1 MVVDMST
8 RQKKGFSKILVPID
22 GSEPSMN
29 AAEYAIAVAK
39 RYDATTTIIHIVPQE
54 IRYEYSEE
62 AATSNTNSSVL
73 GGIVESHRQNAE
85 EWFRKIREKSKE
97 EKNNNN
103 GNNIKIDTD
112 VIVATKSI
120 AAEIVDYAENY
131 GFDLIVIGTRGRT
144 GFKKL
149 LLGSVAAAVVTYAHC
164 PVMVT
169 K

>member
-1 MVVDMST
+1 MST
-8 RQKKGFSKILVPID
+8 KQKGFSKILVAID
-22 GSEPSMN
+22 GSEPSMD

-39 RYDATTTIIHIVPQE
+39 RYDATTTIIHVIPQE

-62 AATSNTNSSVL
+62 PTTSNSNSSL
-73 GGIVESHRQNAE
+73 LAGIIESHRQNAE
-85 EWFRKIREKSKE
+85 EWFKKIREKSKE
-97 EKNNNN
+97 GEEKNDNN
-103 GNNIKIDTD
+103 GNNIKLDTD

-120 AAEIVDYAENY
+120 AAEIIDYAENY

-149 LLGSVAAAVVTYAHC
+149 LLGSVASAVVTYAHC

>member
-1 MVVDMST
+1 MVIDMST
-8 RQKKGFSKILVPID
+8 IQKGFSKILVAID
-22 GSEPSMN
+22 GSEPSME

-39 RYDATTTIIHIVPQE
+39 RYDATTTIIHIIPQE
-54 IRYEYSEE
+54 IRYDYSEE

-85 EWFRKIREKSKE
+85 EWFKKIREKSKE
-97 EKNNNN
+97 EKNNN
-103 GNNIKIDTD
+103 GNNIKLDTD

-149 LLGSVAAAVVTYAHC
+149 LLGSVASAVVTYAHC